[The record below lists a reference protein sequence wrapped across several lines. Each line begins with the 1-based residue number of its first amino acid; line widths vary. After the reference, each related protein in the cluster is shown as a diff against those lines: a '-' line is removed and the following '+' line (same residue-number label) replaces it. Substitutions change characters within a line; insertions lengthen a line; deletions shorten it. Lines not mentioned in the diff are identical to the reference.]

1 MATRLDYPFQVRP
14 LTDEEGGGYLIEF
27 PDLPGCLSDGETIE
41 AAIANGADAL
51 RSWIETARELGD
63 PVPPPRPSDNA
74 YSGRWN
80 MRVPRSLHRRLAERA
95 KAEGVSLNTL
105 AVTLLADAVTLLAE
119 GLGRRGRDDDQRA
132 A

>member
-1 MATRLDYPFQVRP
+1 MAMRLDYPFQVRP
-14 LTDEEGGGYLIEF
+14 LTKAEGGGYLIEF

-41 AAIANGADAL
+41 EALVNGADAL
-51 RSWIETARELGD
+51 RSWIAAAREFGD
-63 PVPPPRPSDNA
+63 PIPRPSRPIDDT

-95 KAEGVSLNTL
+95 KAEGVSLNTF
-105 AVTLLADAVTLLAE
+105 AVTLLAE
-119 GLGRRGRDDDQRA
+119 GLGRRGRGDDQRA

>member
-1 MATRLDYPFQVRP
+1 MAIKLEYPFQVRP
-14 LTDEEGGGYLIEF
+14 LTAEEGGGYLIEF
-27 PDLPGCLSDGETIE
+27 PDLPGCLSDGGTIE
-41 AAIANGADAL
+41 EAIANGADAM

-63 PVPPPRPSDNA
+63 VVPPPSRSDAA

-80 MRVPRSLHRRLAERA
+80 LRVPRSLHRRLAERA

-105 AVTLLADAVTLLAE
+105 TVSLLAE
-119 GLGRRGRDDDQRA
+119 GLGRRTRGDDQQA

>member
-1 MATRLDYPFQVRP
+1 MASRLDYPFQVRP
-14 LTDEEGGGYLIEF
+14 LTAEEGSGYLIEF

-41 AAIANGADAL
+41 EAIAHGADAL
-51 RSWIETARELGD
+51 RSWLDTAGEFGD
-63 PVPPPRPSDNA
+63 PIPPPSRASDEA

-80 MRVPRSLHRRLAERA
+80 MRMPKSLHRRLAERA

-105 AVTLLADAVTLLAE
+105 ALTLLAE
-119 GLGRRGRDDDQRA
+119 GLGRRDHGDDQRA